1 MHSYLLALMRGKL
14 AGRLLKYDPRTRR
27 TTVLMEGIN
36 YANGVALSA
45 DESWVAVAET
55 NTARVLRHWLRGPR
69 AGESDVLVER
79 LPEPLG
85 EVTHFATSASA
96 GSCLRAFL
104 ALSSQACICGCRG
117 GPGLGRPAHKPAHKA
132 LYGQVYG

>member
-1 MHSYLLALMRGKL
+1 MHSYLLALMRGRL

-27 TTVLMEGIN
+27 TTVLLGGIN

-69 AGESDVLVER
+69 AGETDVLVDR
-79 LPEPLG
+79 LP
-85 EVTHFATSASA
+85 
-96 GSCLRAFL
+96 
-104 ALSSQACICGCRG
+104 ALPDGISRSPRG
-117 GPGLGRPAHKPAHKA
+117 GIWIALVAKVSPLMKGLAPHRWRAHRARGA
-132 LYGQVYG
+132 ASFV